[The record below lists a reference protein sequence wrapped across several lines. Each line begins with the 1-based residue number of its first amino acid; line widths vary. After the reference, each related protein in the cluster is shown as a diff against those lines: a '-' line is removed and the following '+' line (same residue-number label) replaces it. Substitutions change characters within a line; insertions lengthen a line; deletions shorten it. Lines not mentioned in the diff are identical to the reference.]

1 MVRRLLIFTTILAV
15 SLPTAAQSQKI
26 RRECVKMR
34 DQLAC
39 TCALNNGG
47 CISPDGA
54 NWYSVC
60 GHSTNNNAMPNQAF
74 TDCIRRVKGG

>member
-1 MVRRLLIFTTILAV
+1 MVRNVLTFATIFAV
-15 SLPTAAQSQKI
+15 ALPVAAEAQKI
-26 RRECVKMR
+26 RSECVKMR

-39 TCALNNGG
+39 TCALNNRG
-47 CISPDGA
+47 CISADGK

-74 TDCIRRVKGG
+74 TDCIRRARGG